1 MLAHRTRGFCV
12 LSLSPAGLG
21 PVGEGRHLGGRM
33 QRRGDAH
40 SMTEGSQREDGSQ
53 TPGILF
59 PERI

>member
-40 SMTEGSQREDGSQ
+40 SMTEGES
-53 TPGILF
+53 
-59 PERI
+59 ERGRKPDSWYSLP